1 MYLYLNNKKMTKVKE
16 KVKNMPLVKK
26 EADRTATEKLVRD
39 IICFI
44 VVIYVSVLWLVYVNS
59 QVKLANAQMDL
70 VEATVSAQAQQEMVT
85 LSMR

>member
-1 MYLYLNNKKMTKVKE
+1 MTKVKE